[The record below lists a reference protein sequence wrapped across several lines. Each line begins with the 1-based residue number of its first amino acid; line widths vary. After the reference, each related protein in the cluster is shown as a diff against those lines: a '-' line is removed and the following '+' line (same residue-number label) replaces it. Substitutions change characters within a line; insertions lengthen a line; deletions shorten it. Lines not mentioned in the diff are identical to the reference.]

1 MRPSREREQ
10 TLLAD
15 WFNAVHYDGE
25 LPDWT
30 EADPGDDEDEAV
42 VAGARPVDGDGDG
55 FVYDGTPRQRPWN
68 PVTDASYPDGKIPEV
83 VRKRQSV
90 ARQKAR
96 TSPFTPVD
104 QSGELG
110 GAATVPASPVKLTT
124 KINTLTP
131 DFTPEQSEKFAAFL
145 TRQTGMTQYAS
156 DKYLPTNVRGFA
168 QGYSTR
174 EWLDP
179 LFTSD
184 SPDPDAVALVQAW
197 RKALVDHI
205 GEKGGDAAILHRG
218 VIDKDTDP
226 FVPKRTPHWS
236 DQYNDV
242 RPQPRDAEIA
252 GITSWTSVKTQAK
265 EFGGHN
271 VTRDVPVDQLIGR
284 FGSIAGEVLV
294 ADDPLVTRALD
305 AWPNDVDGVPAA
317 PFGTFPERYREARGA
332 VPEAPTDIAFYE
344 VGGAVRDDV
353 MGIPTDDVDF
363 AVTAPSYEAMKAHLE
378 GQGFRIFQEREEFAT
393 IKAKVPDGHPLQ
405 KRTLVADFVLAR
417 RDGPSSDGRRPDYTE
432 PGSLEDDLARRD
444 FTVNAIAKDID
455 GNIIDPHN
463 GLADI
468 ESRTLRFV
476 GDPMARVNEDGLR
489 VLRGFRFMVTKQ
501 LTPDPET
508 WRALTSDVAV
518 ERLAGVSDNRVAK
531 ELDKMLA
538 YDTPGA
544 VHLLGQL
551 PPKMLD
557 AIFRDGMRLTSN
569 QKKVKG
575 LTRDLD
581 LPRNPFIPTGDGE
594 SVIELGSGPEGWQR
608 IPEPPGPAIP
618 IQRDG
623 LPARKVDGWKRPTS
637 GQLAEAFNF
646 ELPSGYKVTAPAIRV
661 TQSQVDAKIVGP
673 DGKQVGRMTWQIRE
687 ASPTAYLFSIS
698 INRGQQG
705 NGIGAQV
712 FARSVDNLRALGI
725 DTVEALAL
733 SDDNHNGAYTWAR
746 AGFDWEPGDW
756 SISELGEKLNAVSWD
771 RKGEYPEADLME
783 ARRIGRQLAAIDE
796 LPYDPED
803 YPETLPTPNDI
814 AMIGWTPGAESWL
827 GRDFLSG
834 ELVPEDDRL
843 GSVVWSGV
851 MRIGAAPSSPFA
863 ADDAPGELGSA
874 SGAPFAPW
882 VDDPNDR
889 WGLSDGG
896 WDWDRALVDG
906 PDLSDEDQLVVDRY
920 AARAEKVASVG
931 MAMRG
936 QPVDQMAARRTVAGW
951 EPTPDSPEWPDSSG
965 QGSTWP
971 NINRGYL
978 SANIRALNSADP
990 DDPPDPDAV
999 RFLQLLR
1006 RDFLAKTPTANGT
1019 IRLYRGADRKG
1030 GGGNDPA
1037 RYSFG
1042 RTGQRAESG
1051 VTSWTAQPI
1060 DHSDEYGNEWG
1071 RYLLVEDVPYDRV
1084 IGRFGSITGEI
1095 LVADTEMIVED
1106 IEGFDAN
1113 PFATTDAPGELG
1125 SASVPD
1131 ADVELTSIV
1140 RTGNPHRWNTDS
1152 GLDSERT
1159 YYASGDLSKR
1169 TVNAR
1174 VAAIKKLMADELPQ
1188 LKGKNYEIRYWTD
1201 WDEYKNAV
1209 WPSNNSGSYP
1219 LAAWRDNGGSEGGP
1233 AVWVSPS
1240 IATSWFDDDPA
1251 TITNWKVLVHE
1262 LVHAASP
1269 QRVSNSGS
1277 EAVLEEG
1284 MAEILSTDITAR
1296 RIAEARVPYQQHRFD
1311 GGGTVPGVERLVR
1324 QSVYKERVAQLILH
1338 AADEVGE
1345 WDRDRIMAKMR
1356 EWWDDGE
1363 YASKYRRYERRG
1375 DARTREEVIEA
1386 ETVKIN
1392 KQYDDLI
1399 ARLPQHAEEY
1409 EKNRRDLIEHLD
1421 TLYSEGNWQATTNA
1435 NWERMVASAEA
1446 AGVNVRRIVH
1456 TRNADYYQYE
1466 SPPFDLT
1473 PEQHADADT
1482 VSDSLLYW
1490 LINGE
1495 AIDTA
1500 VSEAGAVAAEGPIA
1514 P

>member
-96 TSPFTPVD
+96 ISPFAPVD
-104 QSGELG
+104 RPGELG
-110 GAATVPASPVKLTT
+110 GAATVPESPVKLTT
-124 KINTLTP
+124 KINTLAP

-184 SPDPDAVALVQAW
+184 NPDPDAVALVQAW

-218 VIDKDTDP
+218 VIDRDTDP

-317 PFGTFPERYREARGA
+317 PFGTFPERYELAQGA
-332 VPEAPTDIAFYE
+332 VPETSTDIAFYE

-518 ERLAGVSDNRVAK
+518 ERLAGVSDQRVAN
-531 ELDKMLA
+531 ELDKMLS

-623 LPARKVDGWKRPTS
+623 LPSRDIAGWTRPTS
-637 GQLAEAFNF
+637 DQLAEAFNF
-646 ELPSGYKVTAPAIRV
+646 ELPNGYKVTAPAIRV
-661 TQSQVDAKIVGP
+661 TRSQVDAKIVGP

-803 YPETLPTPNDI
+803 YPETLPTPNDV

-827 GRDFLSG
+827 GKDFMSG
-834 ELVPEDDRL
+834 DLPPADDPL
-843 GSVVWSGV
+843 AAVVWSGV
-851 MRIGAAPSSPFA
+851 MRVDPTPSPFA

-920 AARAEKVASVG
+920 AARAEKFASVG

-951 EPTPDSPEWPDSSG
+951 EPTPDSPEWPDPSG

-1140 RTGNPHRWNTDS
+1140 RTGNPHRWNTNS

-1174 VAAIKKLMADELPQ
+1174 VAAVKKLMAEELPQ
-1188 LKGKNYEIRYWTD
+1188 LKGKKFEIRYWTD
-1201 WDEYKNAV
+1201 WDEYKANVAYNAQT
-1209 WPSNNSGSYP
+1209 GSYP
-1219 LAAWRDNGGSEGGP
+1219 LAGWRPTGGSDGGP
-1233 AVWVSPS
+1233 AIVVSPS
-1240 IATSWFDDDPA
+1240 IATRWFDNDPGLA
-1251 TITNWKVLVHE
+1251 GDWKVLLHE

-1269 QRVSNSGS
+1269 QRVSNSGA

-1284 MAEILSTDITAR
+1284 MAEVISTDIAVR
-1296 RIAEARVPYQQHRFD
+1296 RLADARVPIEQPSWN
-1311 GGGTVPGVERLVR
+1311 GGGITPGVEALVR
-1324 QSVYKERVAQLILH
+1324 GGTYREQVAQLILH

-1345 WDRDRIMAKMR
+1345 WDRGRIMAKMR

-1363 YASKYRRYERRG
+1363 YTSKYRRYELRG
-1375 DARTREEVIEA
+1375 DGRSREEEIAKRTA
-1386 ETVKIN
+1386 ETDAH
-1392 KQYDDLI
+1392 YDRLI
-1399 ARLPQHAEEY
+1399 AQLPQHAEQYEAERRSMNEY
-1409 EKNRRDLIEHLD
+1409 HQ
-1421 TLYSEGNWQATTNA
+1421 TLTTTGNWQAEA
-1435 NWERMVASAEA
+1435 VVNWRRMVASAEA
-1446 AGVNVRRIVH
+1446 AGVPIRRIRH
-1456 TRNADYYQYE
+1456 TYDDSDFEFSAPSGGRSPADE
-1466 SPPFDLT
+1466 A
-1473 PEQHADADT
+1473 EVDT
-1482 VSDSLLYW
+1482 VSSSLLYW
-1490 LINGE
+1490 LLNGE
-1495 AIDTA
+1495 AVDA
-1500 VSEAGAVAAEGPIA
+1500 AAAPVAPAGGEGAVVVP
-1514 P
+1514 

>member
-68 PVTDASYPDGKIPEV
+68 PLTDASYPDGKIPEV

-317 PFGTFPERYREARGA
+317 PFGTFPERYELAQGA
-332 VPEAPTDIAFYE
+332 VPETSTDIAFYE

-353 MGIPTDDVDF
+353 VGIPTDDVDF

-518 ERLAGVSDNRVAK
+518 ERLAGVSDQRVAN
-531 ELDKMLA
+531 ELDKMLS

-551 PPKMLD
+551 SPKMLD
-557 AIFRDGMRLTSN
+557 AIFRDGVRLTSN
-569 QKKVKG
+569 RKKVNG
-575 LTRDLD
+575 LTRDPD

-608 IPEPPGPAIP
+608 IPEPPGPAVP
-618 IQRDG
+618 VDRSN
-623 LPARKVDGWKRPTS
+623 LPPRNLDWQPPTPDQLIERLSFTLPNGYRAHAANGGVKMLAVKVWITDPEGNRV
-637 GQLAEAFNF
+637 
-646 ELPSGYKVTAPAIRV
+646 GYMDWEV
-661 TQSQVDAKIVGP
+661 
-673 DGKQVGRMTWQIRE
+673 RE
-687 ASPTAYLFSIS
+687 ASPTAYLSLMS

-705 NGIGAQV
+705 KGIGSQM
-712 FARSVDNLRALGI
+712 FARAVEEFRGLGVDTI
-725 DTVEALAL
+725 EALAL
-733 SDDNHNGAYTWAR
+733 SDSNNNGAYTWAR

-756 SISELGEKLNAVSWD
+756 SLGQLGEKLSAVSWD
-771 RKGEYPEADLME
+771 YKGEYPAADLMT
-783 ARRIGRQLAAIDE
+783 ARRMGRQLAAIDE
-796 LPYDPED
+796 LPHDPED

-920 AARAEKVASVG
+920 AARAEKFASVG

>member
-68 PVTDASYPDGKIPEV
+68 PLTDASYPDGKIPEV

-317 PFGTFPERYREARGA
+317 PFGTFPERYELAQGA
-332 VPEAPTDIAFYE
+332 VPETSTDIAFYE

-468 ESRTLRFV
+468 ETRTLRFV

-623 LPARKVDGWKRPTS
+623 LPSRDIAGWTRPTS
-637 GQLAEAFNF
+637 DQLAEAFNF
-646 ELPSGYKVTAPAIRV
+646 ELPNGYKVTAPAIRV
-661 TQSQVDAKIVGP
+661 TRSQVDAKIVGP

-771 RKGEYPEADLME
+771 RVGEYPEADLLE

-863 ADDAPGELGSA
+863 TTDAPVELGSA
-874 SGAPFAPW
+874 S
-882 VDDPNDR
+882 
-889 WGLSDGG
+889 
-896 WDWDRALVDG
+896 
-906 PDLSDEDQLVVDRY
+906 
-920 AARAEKVASVG
+920 
-931 MAMRG
+931 
-936 QPVDQMAARRTVAGW
+936 
-951 EPTPDSPEWPDSSG
+951 
-965 QGSTWP
+965 
-971 NINRGYL
+971 
-978 SANIRALNSADP
+978 
-990 DDPPDPDAV
+990 
-999 RFLQLLR
+999 
-1006 RDFLAKTPTANGT
+1006 
-1019 IRLYRGADRKG
+1019 
-1030 GGGNDPA
+1030 
-1037 RYSFG
+1037 
-1042 RTGQRAESG
+1042 
-1051 VTSWTAQPI
+1051 
-1060 DHSDEYGNEWG
+1060 
-1071 RYLLVEDVPYDRV
+1071 
-1084 IGRFGSITGEI
+1084 
-1095 LVADTEMIVED
+1095 
-1106 IEGFDAN
+1106 
-1113 PFATTDAPGELG
+1113 
-1125 SASVPD
+1125 SVPT
-1131 ADVELTSIV
+1131 ADVELSSIV
-1140 RTGNPHRWNTDS
+1140 RTGNPHRWLGS
-1152 GLDSERT
+1152 GLSGERR
-1159 YYASGDLSKR
+1159 YYSSGDLSKR

-1174 VAAIKKLMADELPQ
+1174 VAAVKKLMAEELPQ
-1188 LKGKNYEIRYWTD
+1188 LKGKKFEIRYWTD
-1201 WDEYKNAV
+1201 WDEYKANVAYNAQT
-1209 WPSNNSGSYP
+1209 GSYP
-1219 LAAWRDNGGSEGGP
+1219 LAGWRPTGGSDGGP
-1233 AVWVSPS
+1233 AIVVSPS
-1240 IATSWFDDDPA
+1240 IATRWFDNDPGLA
-1251 TITNWKVLVHE
+1251 GDWKVLLHE

-1269 QRVSNSGS
+1269 QRVSNSGA

-1284 MAEILSTDITAR
+1284 MAEVISTDIAVR
-1296 RIAEARVPYQQHRFD
+1296 RLADARVPIEQPSWN
-1311 GGGTVPGVERLVR
+1311 GGGITPGVEALVR
-1324 QSVYKERVAQLILH
+1324 GGTYREQVAQLILH

-1345 WDRDRIMAKMR
+1345 WDRGRIMAKMR

-1363 YASKYRRYERRG
+1363 YTSKYRRYELRG
-1375 DARTREEVIEA
+1375 DGRSREEEIAKRTA
-1386 ETVKIN
+1386 ETDAH
-1392 KQYDDLI
+1392 YDRLI
-1399 ARLPQHAEEY
+1399 AQLPQHAEQYEAERRSMNEY
-1409 EKNRRDLIEHLD
+1409 HQ
-1421 TLYSEGNWQATTNA
+1421 TLTTTGNWQAEA
-1435 NWERMVASAEA
+1435 VVNWRRMVASAEA
-1446 AGVNVRRIVH
+1446 AGVPIRRIRH
-1456 TRNADYYQYE
+1456 TYDDSDFEFSAPSGGRSPADE
-1466 SPPFDLT
+1466 A
-1473 PEQHADADT
+1473 EVDT
-1482 VSDSLLYW
+1482 VSSSLLYW
-1490 LINGE
+1490 LLNGE
-1495 AIDTA
+1495 AVDA
-1500 VSEAGAVAAEGPIA
+1500 AAAPVAPAGGEGAVVVP
-1514 P
+1514 